1 MRYHEYPV
9 ETVTS
14 SNRVNEYWSGLP
26 VSYGPYEWDKM
37 PLIYKDGEFTE
48 EEANTVASLMWQI
61 GANVDMGYSV
71 DVKWS

>member
-1 MRYHEYPV
+1 
-9 ETVTS
+9 
-14 SNRVNEYWSGLP
+14 
-26 VSYGPYEWDKM
+26 M

-71 DVKWS
+71 DVSGANTKNAIERLNSVYGLSLIHI